1 MSFLAI
7 TIPISLLLGA
17 IFLVL
22 VIREVRAGAFDD
34 LEGPAHRM
42 VFDDD
47 EVPESPGEPGPRP

>member
-17 IFLVL
+17 FFLAL
-22 VIREVRAGAFDD
+22 VVREVRRGGFDD

-42 VFDDD
+42 IFDDD
-47 EVPESPGEPGPRP
+47 RVPERPADD